1 MAFSLWKTKMP
12 FNFTKNINN
21 FQIYLDR
28 RGIYIY
34 NVNKLLTYIG
44 KGVTGLSITS
54 DLVRGHTETIIL
66 AQLMDKD
73 SYGYEINKS
82 IQMKTNGQYE
92 LKEATLYSAF
102 KRLEEAKMIE
112 SYWGDETTGARRRY
126 YRITKLGKMLYEK
139 NKEDWEETKRLI
151 DSLI

>member
-1 MAFSLWKTKMP
+1 M
-12 FNFTKNINN
+12 
-21 FQIYLDR
+21 
-28 RGIYIY
+28 
-34 NVNKLLTYIG
+34 
-44 KGVTGLSITS
+44 TGLSITS

-82 IQMKTNGQYE
+82 IQTKTNNQYE

-112 SYWGDETTGARRRY
+112 SYWGDQTTGARRRY
-126 YRITKLGKMLYEK
+126 YQITKLGKMLYEK

>member
-1 MAFSLWKTKMP
+1 M
-12 FNFTKNINN
+12 
-21 FQIYLDR
+21 
-28 RGIYIY
+28 
-34 NVNKLLTYIG
+34 
-44 KGVTGLSITS
+44 TGLSITS

-66 AQLMDKD
+66 AQLLLKD

-82 IQMKTNGQYE
+82 IQEKTNNEYE

-102 KRLEEAKMIE
+102 RRLEQEKMIE

-126 YRITKLGKMLYEK
+126 YRITKLGKTLYEQ
-139 NKEDWEETKRLI
+139 NKEDWAVAKRLI